1 MNFIESSKTKIL
13 RLVGNWLIVA
23 VNFLIVILFG
33 GSFLLFMV
41 TAMLFKN
48 YSGQEIVDALAILMV
63 SIPLFL
69 IFVIAP
75 LIILIFGVIG
85 LFQKN
90 SAINM
95 LTGVFSILYGLL
107 LCLFFVVSYLIIIPL
122 IQIIGGIL
130 TVIAAVNLNREK
142 TLYETNVLGYQQ
154 PSASIYPQ
162 PGIRQPF
169 PTPQPPMS
177 QPKPIPQRPMVNN
190 QPQQPFSQPVVNQ
203 PNNNIDH
210 SHDQFSQP
218 TPMPQHPMV
227 NNQPQQPVSQPVVN
241 QPNNNVDHSQEQ

>member
-13 RLVGNWLIVA
+13 RFVGNGLTVA
-23 VNFLIVILFG
+23 ASFVMAILFVGALFYAISGEESVDAAVIL
-33 GSFLLFMV
+33 M
-41 TAMLFKN
+41 A
-48 YSGQEIVDALAILMV
+48 AISL
-63 SIPLFL
+63 
-69 IFVIAP
+69 FVIPP
-75 LIILIFGVIG
+75 LIILILGVIG
-85 LFQKN
+85 LFKKN
-90 SAINM
+90 VAINM
-95 LTGVFSILYGLL
+95 VTGVFSILFGLL
-107 LCLFFVVSYLIIIPL
+107 VCLFFVVFIPYLIIAA

-154 PSASIYPQ
+154 PSVSIYPQ

-169 PTPQPPMS
+169 PTPQPPMN
-177 QPKPIPQRPMVNN
+177 QPTPMPQRPMVNN

-210 SHDQFSQP
+210 SQEQWSQP
-218 TPMPQHPMV
+218 NPMKQPTQMPQRPMV

-241 QPNNNVDHSQEQ
+241 KPNNNVDNSQEQ